1 MLKDECVREEK
12 LQGMM
17 LKCIS
22 SEEEKLKQKIQKRR
36 QRASI
41 SGRMAA
47 SLKLETSAIST
58 CSYGMDSYDNLDT
71 ILDEIP
77 FISTGDPDLWA
88 ALGLWLIS
96 RALTDWWGDN
106 NISDEQRNAG
116 GKSGGA

>member
-71 ILDEIP
+71 ILDESP
-77 FISTGDPDLWA
+77 FISTGDPDL
-88 ALGLWLIS
+88 
-96 RALTDWWGDN
+96 
-106 NISDEQRNAG
+106 
-116 GKSGGA
+116 